1 MDRSAR
7 ICYHAGMKIL
17 PACALAATL
26 LLTACS
32 PEYNWRQYS
41 SPDAPYTVLFPG
53 KPATY
58 TRHIDLGG
66 ASVDMTMTAAEV
78 NGTVF
83 AVGTGQALDAATAQA
98 AVAAMKTALVRN
110 IGAQVT
116 DEKAKPGSALGVKAR
131 GMRNGQPMRLVG
143 HFEARGKRFYQVI
156 VMGPENGAPE
166 EQVEQ
171 FMTSFQLR

>member
-1 MDRSAR
+1 MRQ
-7 ICYHAGMKIL
+7 MKIL
-17 PACALAATL
+17 SAFALSASL
-26 LLTACS
+26 LLAGCS

-41 SPDAPYTVLFPG
+41 SPDAPYTVLFPD

-58 TRHIDLGG
+58 TRNINLAG

-83 AVGTGQALDAATAQA
+83 AVGTGQAADPATAQA
-98 AVAAMKTALVRN
+98 AVSAMKLALVRN

-116 DEKAKPGSALGVKAR
+116 DEKAKPGSALDIQAR
-131 GMRNGQPMRLVG
+131 GVRNGQPMRLVG

-156 VMGPENGAPE
+156 VMGPEGGAPE
-166 EQVEQ
+166 DQVEQ

>member
-1 MDRSAR
+1 
-7 ICYHAGMKIL
+7 MKIL
-17 PACALAATL
+17 SACALSLTL
-26 LLTACS
+26 LLAACS
-32 PEYNWRQYS
+32 PEYNWREYS
-41 SPDAPYTVLFPG
+41 SPDAPYTVLFPD

-58 TRHIDLGG
+58 TRNINLGG

-83 AVGTGQALDAATAQA
+83 AVGTGQAADAATAQS
-98 AVAAMKTALVRN
+98 AVAAMKLALVRN

-116 DEKAKPGSALGVKAR
+116 DEKVKPGSALDITAR
-131 GMRNGQPMRLVG
+131 GVRNGQPMRLVG

-156 VMGPENGAPE
+156 VMGPEGRAPE